1 MERFTERN
9 TRIAEAVDHTTVD
22 AARAIHAL
30 PDTDLI
36 RLKALARLW
45 SRGLPGGIGW
55 ADVLNEA
62 IVRVLDGSR
71 PWPRHVPLLAF
82 LSGVMRSICDDFWRK
97 ARREL
102 LVRNGD
108 QCAPRVPAEEAT
120 AAPDPER
127 TLAAA
132 QALAEVDRLFASD
145 PGALKI
151 IAGLAEGLTPGEIC
165 RTYGMTELEYDTTRK
180 RMRRKLLRHDLAWSR
195 PGSRR

>member
-9 TRIAEAVDHTTVD
+9 TRSFETVDHTAVD

-30 PDTDLI
+30 SDTDLI
-36 RLKALARLW
+36 RLRALARLW

-71 PWPRHVPLLAF
+71 SWPRGVPLLAF
-82 LSGVMRSICDDFWRK
+82 LSGVMRSICDDQWRK

-132 QALAEVDRLFASD
+132 QALAEVDRLFAAD

-180 RMRRKLLRHDLAWSR
+180 RMRRRLLRCDLVWSR
-195 PGSRR
+195 P